1 MIDFGTILW
10 LVAGFGVLFAVAALA
25 GTGTDSFLTGLFPQN
40 EARDWPHG
48 VQETDVPRFAVEH
61 LDALGPLAP
70 GNRLPNVTAM
80 PNPRAS

>member
-10 LVAGFGVLFAVAALA
+10 LVAAFGFLIAAAALLGA
-25 GTGTDSFLTGLFPQN
+25 GTDPFMTGLFPHN
-40 EARDWPHG
+40 GARDWPPG

-70 GNRLPNVTAM
+70 GNRLPGVTAM
-80 PNPRAS
+80 PHPRAN